1 LRSDEADTKPA
12 ARDTPNV
19 NHPAT
24 PKIRPPLQ
32 IEPTPNVLMSP
43 LTDQESSGSPTSMV
57 GGSNS
62 PSFSMDGKTDADG
75 KTAMDAITLSS
86 SSNPDSLP
94 FRISSSS
101 SSRASEAFEWNK
113 VVKISR
119 HMLDEN
125 DNDAPII
132 EVQLGDGAEKKW
144 VTLESVVSSKDMKVL
159 KLLLD
164 FSRLNGNLQL
174 FENEIKWKTFFPKLE
189 KELTKLAKALLDD
202 GGSTNLELANEL
214 LDDVGSTG
222 TISNY
227 SSDLS

>member
-1 LRSDEADTKPA
+1 LRSNEQAGTTSVVDD
-12 ARDTPNV
+12 
-19 NHPAT
+19 HAT
-24 PKIRPPLQ
+24 PKNLPRQ
-32 IEPTPNVLMSP
+32 IKQTPILLMSP

-57 GGSNS
+57 GGPDS
-62 PSFSMDGKTDADG
+62 PSFSMDGKTDADR

-86 SSNPDSLP
+86 SSNSDSVP
-94 FRISSSS
+94 FSISSS
-101 SSRASEAFEWNK
+101 SSRASEAFEWDK
-113 VVKISR
+113 VVSIED

-144 VTLESVVSSKDMKVL
+144 VTLESAVSSKDMKVL
-159 KLLLD
+159 KLLLE
-164 FSRLNGNLQL
+164 FSNGNLQL
-174 FENEIKWKTFFPKLE
+174 FENEPKWEFFYTKLRE
-189 KELTKLAKALLDD
+189 ELEELAKALLDD